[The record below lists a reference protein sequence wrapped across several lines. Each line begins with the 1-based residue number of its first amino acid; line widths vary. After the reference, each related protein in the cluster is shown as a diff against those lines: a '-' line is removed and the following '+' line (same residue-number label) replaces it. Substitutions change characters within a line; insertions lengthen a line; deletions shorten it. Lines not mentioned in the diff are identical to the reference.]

1 MCLYF
6 GVLSETLKL
15 MMLSYIVVEMPLNN
29 TIYIPSSIILLSYLI
44 YFLEMSVYFLEF
56 QLTFCLVKPL
66 LSVPHTFLMMVVPQ
80 SVGFGGY
87 RQPERER
94 HLYSVNFLPF
104 YACSGKRVNLRS
116 F

>member
-1 MCLYF
+1 
-6 GVLSETLKL
+6 
-15 MMLSYIVVEMPLNN
+15 
-29 TIYIPSSIILLSYLI
+29 
-44 YFLEMSVYFLEF
+44 
-56 QLTFCLVKPL
+56 
-66 LSVPHTFLMMVVPQ
+66 MMVVPQ

-94 HLYSVNFLPF
+94 HLYLVNFLPF

>member
-44 YFLEMSVYFLEF
+44 YFLETSVYFLEF

-66 LSVPHTFLMMVVPQ
+66 SAAYIFNDGGATVC
-80 SVGFGGY
+80 GFW
-87 RQPERER
+87 R
-94 HLYSVNFLPF
+94 L
-104 YACSGKRVNLRS
+104 
-116 F
+116 